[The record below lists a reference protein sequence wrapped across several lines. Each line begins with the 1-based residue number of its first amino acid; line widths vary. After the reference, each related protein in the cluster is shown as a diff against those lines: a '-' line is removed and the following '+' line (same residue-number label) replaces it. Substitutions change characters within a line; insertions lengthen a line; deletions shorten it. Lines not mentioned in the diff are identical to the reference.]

1 MVASR
6 GILIYI
12 LKFMFAFFV
21 IAAIVLQGK
30 AYIHTYIHTYIHIYL
45 HTFRGMLF
53 ELFVC
58 AAMLILLYHA

>member
-6 GILIYI
+6 GILVYI

-30 AYIHTYIHTYIHIYL
+30 AYIHTYIYILAYIP
-45 HTFRGMLF
+45 

-58 AAMLILLYHA
+58 AAMLIVLYHAREPL